1 VDVTVPCWPR
11 VRRRAKCLQQL
22 PHNTAGDPSL
32 PQGTPRPLRV
42 EIVESSVG
50 HEPALL
56 AILEDIFKL
65 AQLNWSSP
73 ETDIRLPIT
82 LRFTDQMLE
91 RFALDAEEEDD
102 EWDDEE
108 DDQGEGGP

>member
-1 VDVTVPCWPR
+1 MLAPSPATGDGPPAAAAQRLPR
-11 VRRRAKCLQQL
+11 
-22 PHNTAGDPSL
+22 L

-42 EIVESSVG
+42 EVVESSVG
-50 HEPALL
+50 YELALL
-56 AILEDIFKL
+56 PILEDIFKL

-73 ETDIRLPIT
+73 ETDTRLPIAQ
-82 LRFTDQMLE
+82 RFTGQMLE

-108 DDQGEGGP
+108 DDQGEGGA